1 MNMDK
6 WVNEIHTTCGKVKFI
21 KCNLLL
27 TAMWPILTIIWA
39 VYIIIKV
46 MSPLNEYFIIE
57 YDKRLCIYDNW
68 STL

>member
-1 MNMDK
+1 MQSITDGHVTYINYY
-6 WVNEIHTTCGKVKFI
+6 
-21 KCNLLL
+21 L
-27 TAMWPILTIIWA
+27 A